1 MIVWFELQNC
11 LMKKKKTQQSLHF
24 EKNKTALNAVENVL
38 PRQVE
43 LNRLKQAKEETKNA
57 PDLGSFALLRTQV
70 WAQYLSLPYIEGVY
84 CMV

>member
-1 MIVWFELQNC
+1 MIVRFELQNC

-43 LNRLKQAKEETKNA
+43 LNKDSNRPKRKPKMPLTWE
-57 PDLGSFALLRTQV
+57 ALL
-70 WAQYLSLPYIEGVY
+70 
-84 CMV
+84 C